1 MVTLALFEETFFRDG
16 EEITDQARASD
27 NQDGVIQG
35 LNSSDSEFEL
45 VGIDVGEKLRKGNQS
60 KVLIDFGTQ
69 DWQGVIQAKIGKV
82 SKEPN
87 VQQSQGNSTDSG
99 IFE

>member
-1 MVTLALFEETFFRDG
+1 MITLTFFKETFIRDG
-16 EEITDQARASD
+16 EEITDQTRDCD
-27 NQDGVIQG
+27 NQDRIIQG

-45 VGIDVGEKLRKGNQS
+45 VGINVGKKLRKGNQS
-60 KVLIDFGTQ
+60 KILIDFGTQ

-82 SKEPN
+82 SKEPH
-87 VQQSQGNSTDSG
+87 VQQSQGNSTDSW